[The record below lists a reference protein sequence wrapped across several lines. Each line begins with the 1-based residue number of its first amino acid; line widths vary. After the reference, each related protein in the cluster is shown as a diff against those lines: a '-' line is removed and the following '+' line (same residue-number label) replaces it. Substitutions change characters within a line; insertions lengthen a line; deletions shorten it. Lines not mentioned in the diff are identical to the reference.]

1 MIVLN
6 PADADTDN
14 DKLSD
19 GEEAELQDVE
29 ANRWVVR
36 VADKDPYRVFS
47 DPRQAD
53 QDFDRLVDGDEKYV
67 YFGTVRGGPR
77 MSDPTKANTDGDR
90 RNDREDVDAGLNP
103 LEEDYKV
110 TVAFESM
117 YVGGNGDE
125 GDNAGDFGFD
135 LGVRLGDPN
144 SANGLSDSF
153 RHVLQE
159 ELTLTGTTS
168 AIVGG
173 RSDVKP
179 LLPVPGDPNDLDATL
194 VQNNYYGI
202 PFGDGQGLSFA
213 GLVPDVRRTT
223 TFAVS
228 AKSKFSIEGAVVEVD
243 DVHPDQNIDDAAYVY
258 LGGLSGLQA
267 TKADGSKVLSV
278 FNGSDL
284 GSQVGTV
291 QSLMFDYSTAD
302 NRRGKDSDDN
312 DFIYGNVRLY
322 YLVS

>member
-1 MIVLN
+1 
-6 PADADTDN
+6 
-14 DKLSD
+14 
-19 GEEAELQDVE
+19 
-29 ANRWVVR
+29 
-36 VADKDPYRVFS
+36 
-47 DPRQAD
+47 
-53 QDFDRLVDGDEKYV
+53 
-67 YFGTVRGGPR
+67 
-77 MSDPTKANTDGDR
+77 
-90 RNDREDVDAGLNP
+90 
-103 LEEDYKV
+103 V

-117 YVGGNGDE
+117 YVGGNGDG

-135 LGVRLGDPN
+135 FGVRLGDP
-144 SANGLSDSF
+144 STATGLSDSF

-159 ELTLTGTTS
+159 ELTVTGTT
-168 AIVGG
+168 AAVVGG

-179 LLPVPGDPNDLDATL
+179 LLPIPGDPNDLDATL
-194 VQNNYYGI
+194 VQNNFYGI

-213 GLVPDVRRTT
+213 GLVPDAMRTT

-243 DVHPDQNIDDAAYVY
+243 EVHPDQNIDDAAYVF

-267 TKADGSKVLSV
+267 TKADSSKVRTV

-284 GSQVGTV
+284 GAQVGSV
-291 QSLMFDYSTAD
+291 QSLMFDYSTGD

-312 DFIYGNVRLY
+312 DYIYGNVRLY